1 MRLMLLTPLLLVL
14 GLWGCGTAPV
24 TAQNEQQETASA
36 QHETVQSDSTEVYEE
51 ESNPEDDCD

>member
-14 GLWGCGTAPV
+14 GLWGCGTTPV
-24 TAQNEQQETASA
+24 IAQNEQQENARA
-36 QHETVQSDSTEVYEE
+36 QHETEQIDSTQVNEE